1 MDYSLSGAASDN
13 AMRGFG
19 GADALFGA
27 AGADWLFGYN
37 GNDRLD
43 GGQGSDVL
51 LGGRGYDRYEFS
63 TADWQAN
70 PGSTDVIYDSDG
82 QGQIVIDGKPLV
94 LAVGLTGYAAMG
106 PQGLG
111 NPGLDA
117 WKTTDASFKGSYAQ
131 VDLLIEAMGGFS
143 TPSSI
148 ALGGV
153 NEPSNS
159 SWNAPLIAPVE

>member
-1 MDYSLSGAASDN
+1 MDYSLSGADSDD
-13 AMRGFG
+13 ALRGFG
-19 GADALFGA
+19 GEDALFGA
-27 AGADWLFGYN
+27 AGADWLFGDN

-70 PGSTDVIYDSDG
+70 PGSTEVIYDSDG

-94 LAVGLTGYAAMG
+94 LAAGLTGYAAMG

-111 NPGLDA
+111 NMEMNDWATAG
-117 WKTTDASFKGSYAQ
+117 ASFKGNYAQ
-131 VDLLIEAMGGFS
+131 VDLLIAAMGGFS

-148 ALGGV
+148 ALGNFNGS
-153 NEPSNS
+153 SNS